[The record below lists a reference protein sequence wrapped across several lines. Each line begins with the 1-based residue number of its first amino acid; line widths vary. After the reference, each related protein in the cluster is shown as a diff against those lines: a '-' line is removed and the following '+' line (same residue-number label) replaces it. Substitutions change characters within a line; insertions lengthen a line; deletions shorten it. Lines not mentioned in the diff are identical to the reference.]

1 MAEAKTALATPIES
15 AVALLRKRVTAFREE
30 EDRHPYWDGGFHR
43 GIDNAVGGPGGELA
57 GLFSPEVAD
66 MLADLLEEI
75 ERQQNQRPCDAP
87 GGACNACSWRPD
99 FVAAD
104 VLATLL
110 VTGPQEV
117 TLHG

>member
-1 MAEAKTALATPIES
+1 MSDMKTQATTLATPIEA
-15 AVALLRKRVTAFREE
+15 AVTLLRERVAAFRDE
-30 EDRHPYWDGGFHR
+30 EDEPYWDGGFYR
-43 GIDNAVGGPGGELA
+43 GIDNACGGPGGRLA

-87 GGACNACSWRPD
+87 GGACNGCSWRPD

-104 VLATLL
+104 ALAAFLSGA
-110 VTGPQEV
+110 VS
-117 TLHG
+117 